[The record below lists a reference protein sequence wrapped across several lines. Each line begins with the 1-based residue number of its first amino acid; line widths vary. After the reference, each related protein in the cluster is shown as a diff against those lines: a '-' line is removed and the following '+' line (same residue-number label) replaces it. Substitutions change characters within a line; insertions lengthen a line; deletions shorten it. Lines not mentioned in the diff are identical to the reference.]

1 VKEFHLMAQPTPQ
14 GHVPRIDASG
24 RSRESSTHSTTETSF
39 DYYLSRCHSLLH
51 FTAAHILGNPGKA
64 ETAVRNTLRVA
75 SQHPASFESEG
86 AFRSWVLRVL
96 IEQSLLLFD
105 PQPAST
111 DPATAA
117 DLSHC
122 FMAAGAGSK
131 DRRRKVVAN
140 KSVVCAFVEEV
151 INQGRFDRVEDL
163 VAPNFVGFDPLPGQR
178 WKDRDG
184 FKEILH
190 RMRSGFPDLRWIIE
204 EMVAEGDLVVSRFIC
219 SGTHHGSF
227 LGVAA
232 TGRKIRIKGMAI
244 DRIVAGKVAD
254 SRILL
259 DRLKLLQQLG
269 AVPSY

>member
-1 VKEFHLMAQPTPQ
+1 MSQFPPQ
-14 GHVPRIDASG
+14 DYPRENH
-24 RSRESSTHSTTETSF
+24 ESENSTEKSTHRTSKRSSF
-39 DYYLSRCHSLLH
+39 DHYLSRCHNLLH

-75 SQHPASFESEG
+75 SQHPSSFESEG

-105 PQPAST
+105 PQPIST
-111 DPATAA
+111 DPATAV
-117 DLSHC
+117 DLSNC
-122 FMAAGAGSK
+122 FVTAGAGSK
-131 DRRRKVVAN
+131 ERRRKVIEN

-151 INQGRFDRVEDL
+151 INQGRFDRVDDL
-163 VAPNFVGFDPLPGQR
+163 IAANFVGSDPLPGQR
-178 WKDRDG
+178 WKDREG

-232 TGRKIRIKGMAI
+232 TGRRIRIKGMSI
-244 DRIVAGKVAD
+244 DRIVAGKLTD
-254 SRILL
+254 SRILI

-269 AVPSY
+269 AVPTF

>member
-1 VKEFHLMAQPTPQ
+1 
-14 GHVPRIDASG
+14 
-24 RSRESSTHSTTETSF
+24 
-39 DYYLSRCHSLLH
+39 LLH

-75 SQHPASFESEG
+75 SQHPASFESES

-111 DPATAA
+111 DPATAV
-117 DLSHC
+117 DLSRC
-122 FMAAGAGSK
+122 FVSAGSGSK
-131 DRRRKVVAN
+131 ERRRNVIAN

-151 INQGRFDRVEDL
+151 INQGRFDRADDL
-163 VAPNFVGFDPLPGQR
+163 IAPSFVGFDPLPGQR

-184 FKEILH
+184 FKEILR
-190 RMRSGFPDLRWIIE
+190 RMRAGFPDLRWIVE

-227 LGVAA
+227 LGLAA
-232 TGRKIRIKGMAI
+232 TGRKIRFTGMAI
-244 DRIVAGKVAD
+244 DRVIAGKLAD
-254 SRILL
+254 SRILI
-259 DRLKLLQQLG
+259 DRLKLMQQLG
-269 AVPSY
+269 AFPTR